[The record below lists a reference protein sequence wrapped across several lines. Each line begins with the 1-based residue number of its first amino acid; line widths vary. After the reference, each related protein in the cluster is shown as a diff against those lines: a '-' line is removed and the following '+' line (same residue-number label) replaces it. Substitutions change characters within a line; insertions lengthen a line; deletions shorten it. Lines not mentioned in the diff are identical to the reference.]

1 MQAQIHAC
9 GSTFCTLRSAVLNS
23 MVMFLFPS
31 LWDGVICFQF
41 ASSLYEYGSFCS
53 SSPYLYYILIF
64 LIGPVVFNVNVFEF
78 MHLVRY
84 MS

>member
-23 MVMFLFPS
+23 MVMFLFHS
-31 LWDGVICFQF
+31 LSDGGV
-41 ASSLYEYGSFCS
+41 SSLQARYEYGSLCS

-64 LIGPVVFNVNVFEF
+64 FNWPCCVQFKCV
-78 MHLVRY
+78 
-84 MS
+84 